1 VYRYAI
7 NHREE
12 LCGPYAT
19 VIDINPD
26 QLPSVDSFDS
36 LSGSDTAAT
45 IRHIQSDSR
54 FNPHVRQLLHIAFKV
69 AAAEGARYTNLLK
82 EHRDIVAEQVT
93 TNLYERHL
101 RPLFAQ

>member
-1 VYRYAI
+1 ME
-7 NHREE
+7 HRDE

-19 VIDINPD
+19 VIDID
-26 QLPSVDSFDS
+26 SSKLLSVEDFAV

-45 IRHIQSDSR
+45 IRHIQDDDR

-69 AAAEGARYTNLLK
+69 AAGEDARYTDLLK
-82 EHRDIVAEQVT
+82 EHRTIVADQVT

-101 RPLFAQ
+101 RPLFAH